1 MKAFQANQLQQKNKA
16 MENKEQQSPDAPK
29 GVNLSLEKS
38 FVGIGN
44 AILPLLSQ
52 KREDREKQASFV
64 NYLLTDF
71 RNRMTSPTN
80 RKNVTHADV
89 WNWNDLKDK

>member
-1 MKAFQANQLQQKNKA
+1 MNPRQQKKIA
-16 MENKEQQSPDAPK
+16 MENKETQSPDAPK
-29 GVNLSLEKS
+29 GVTLSLEKS

-52 KREDREKQASFV
+52 KKEERDKQASFV

-71 RNRMTSPTN
+71 RNKMTSPIN

-89 WNWNDLKDK
+89 WNWSDLKDK